1 MKKMITTVEV
11 WKEWGMFTAYC
22 PELDVASCGHTPEEA
37 KNNLGEVIVI
47 QLEET
52 TRLGTAKDFL
62 GLFNFSCS
70 VEKHDTNPSNTGT
83 IGLPESV
90 KSVLICG

>member
-11 WKEWGMFTAYC
+11 WKEGGMFTAYC

-37 KNNLGEVIVI
+37 KKNLGEVIAI

-52 TRLGTAKDFL
+52 AKLGTLKDFL
-62 GLFNFSCS
+62 SLFNFPWS
-70 VEKHDTNPSNTGT
+70 VGRPDANRQTLVRLDFRNQ
-83 IGLPESV
+83 
-90 KSVLICG
+90 C

>member
-11 WKEWGMFTAYC
+11 WKEGGMFTAYC

-37 KNNLGEVIVI
+37 KKNLGEVIVI

-52 TRLGTAKDFL
+52 ARLGTLKDFL
-62 GLFNFSCS
+62 SLFNFSWS
-70 VEKHDTNPSNTGT
+70 VENMTPILQTLVRLDWGNQ
-83 IGLPESV
+83 
-90 KSVLICG
+90 C